1 MISAIIMAAG
11 KGMRMKN
18 SLRKQYL
25 LLAGRPVLAHTLLA
39 FDACSLIENIILVI
53 PKDDFD
59 YCNEN
64 VLSSITLRNNVT
76 LISGGAKRQDSV
88 YNGLLAIDNK
98 SANIVVIHDG
108 VRPLVSPEQLTA
120 CIIGAKKYG
129 ACILGIPV
137 DSTLKQINNLGYVDK
152 TIERDTIWLAQTP
165 QAFQHS
171 LLIKAYD
178 KARQEDFSGTDDA
191 MLVERLGGSVKVI
204 SGSKHNIKI
213 TTRED
218 LELAR
223 AILENEDRVTH

>member
-1 MISAIIMAAG
+1 MISAIIVAAG
-11 KGMRMKN
+11 KGTRMKN

-25 LLAGRPVLAHTLLA
+25 LLAGRPVLAHTLLV
-39 FDACSLIENIILVI
+39 FDACSLIENIILVV
-53 PKDDFD
+53 PKEDFN
-59 YCNEN
+59 YCDEN
-64 VLSSITLRNNVT
+64 VLSLITLRNNVT

-108 VRPLVSPEQLTA
+108 VRPFVSPEQLNA
-120 CIIGAKKYG
+120 CVIGAKKYG

-137 DSTLKQINNLGYVDK
+137 DSTLKQINNSGYVDK

>member
-1 MISAIIMAAG
+1 MISAIIVAAG

-25 LLAGRPVLAHTLLA
+25 LLAGRPILAHTLLA
-39 FDACSLIENIILVI
+39 FDACSLIENIILVV
-53 PKDDFD
+53 PKEDFD

-108 VRPLVSPEQLTA
+108 VRPFVSPEQLTA
-120 CIIGAKKYG
+120 CVIGAKQYG
-129 ACILGIPV
+129 ACILGIPA
-137 DSTLKQINNLGYVDK
+137 DSTLKRVNNSGYVDK

-165 QAFQHS
+165 QAFQQS

-218 LELAR
+218 LELAK
-223 AILENEDRVTH
+223 AILENEDRVTS

>member
-1 MISAIIMAAG
+1 MISAIIVAAG

-25 LLAGRPVLAHTLLA
+25 LLAGRPILAHTLLV
-39 FDACSLIENIILVI
+39 FDTCSLIENIILVV

-108 VRPLVSPEQLTA
+108 VRPIVSPEQLTA

-137 DSTLKQINNLGYVDK
+137 DSTLKQINNSGYVDK

-191 MLVERLGGSVKVI
+191 MLVERLGGSVKVV

-218 LELAR
+218 LELAK
-223 AILENEDRVTH
+223 AILKNEDRVTS

>member
-1 MISAIIMAAG
+1 MISAIIVAAG

-25 LLAGRPVLAHTLLA
+25 LLAGRPVLAHTLLVI
-39 FDACSLIENIILVI
+39 DACSLIENIILVV

-64 VLSSITLRNNVT
+64 VLSPITLKNNVT
-76 LISGGAKRQDSV
+76 LIPGGAERQDSV
-88 YNGLLAIDNK
+88 YNGLMAVDSK
-98 SANIVVIHDG
+98 SANIIVIHDG
-108 VRPLVSPEQLTA
+108 VRPLVSSEQLTA
-120 CIIGAKKYG
+120 CIIGAKEYG

-137 DSTLKQINNLGYVDK
+137 DSTLKQVDNSGYVDK
-152 TIERDTIWLAQTP
+152 TIERDPIWLAQTP
-165 QAFQHS
+165 QAFQYS
-171 LLIKAYD
+171 LLIKAHD

-191 MLVERLGGSVKVI
+191 LLVERLGVNVKVI

-218 LELAR
+218 LELAK
-223 AILENEDRVTH
+223 AILETAPAL

>member
-1 MISAIIMAAG
+1 MISAIIVAAG

-25 LLAGRPVLAHTLLA
+25 LLAGRPILAHTLLA
-39 FDACSLIENIILVI
+39 FDACSLIENIILVV
-53 PKDDFD
+53 PKEDFN
-59 YCNEN
+59 YCNKN

-88 YNGLLAIDNK
+88 YNGLLSIDNK

-137 DSTLKQINNLGYVDK
+137 DSTLKQINNSGYVDK

-213 TTRED
+213 TIRED